1 MPIFAMKLRMRMR
14 RRDQKKLPTRFAI
27 VAIHLNGFKVQFFT
41 CTILSVPRLKG
52 EDEKEE

>member
-1 MPIFAMKLRMRMR
+1 MQIFAMKLRMRMR
-14 RRDQKKLPTRFAI
+14 RRDQKKLTTRFAI

>member
-1 MPIFAMKLRMRMR
+1 MQIFAMKLRMRMR
-14 RRDQKKLPTRFAI
+14 RRDQKKLPTRFVI
-27 VAIHLNGFKVQFFT
+27 EAIHLNGFKMQFFT